1 MPVVELQST
10 PLESLI
16 PKTGNAIVDFYAS
29 WCGPCKMVAKVLHKI
44 SEDRGVT
51 VIKVNIDEYPEL
63 ATQYSINSLPTML
76 IYKDGNEINKIVGAV
91 PEASIVSKL

>member
-16 PKTGNAIVDFYAS
+16 PSTGNAIIDFYAS

-44 SEDRGVT
+44 SDERGVT

-63 ATQYSINSLPTML
+63 ATKYSVNSLPTMFV
-76 IYKDGNEINKIVGAV
+76 YRDGIEVNKIVGAV
-91 PEASIVSKL
+91 PEATIVSRL